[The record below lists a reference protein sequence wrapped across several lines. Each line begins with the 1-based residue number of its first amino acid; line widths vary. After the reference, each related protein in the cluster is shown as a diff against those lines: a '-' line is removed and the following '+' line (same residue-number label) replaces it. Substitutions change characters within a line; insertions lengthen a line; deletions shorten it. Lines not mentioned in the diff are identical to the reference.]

1 MLETLI
7 LISLQ
12 LGRVLIPSNMNSDRT
27 SSEQGKILIVDDKP
41 DNLRLLSQ
49 ILINQGYEVRKAIN
63 GSTAL
68 MGVEKFAPDLI
79 LLDINMPGMDGYEV
93 CKKLKSNRQTKQ
105 ITVIFLSASDK
116 VMDKVQAF
124 EVGGVDYITKPF
136 QVPEVLARVETQ
148 IKIKRF
154 NQMRETLSRAIV
166 HDLKNPLSIITLA
179 SSSLERRKCLAGKNL
194 EALQT
199 INSTAQRLDSLLN
212 DLLIVAKMDADR
224 LTLHKTE
231 VDLQELISTIAKR
244 FEVAA
249 TAREINLIQDL
260 PHNSIK
266 ILVDVNL
273 FQRAI
278 ENLLSNA
285 LKFSFAES
293 NITIQLHHPEEKEI
307 DEVISDRQNP
317 ASVQIRVIDEGIGI
331 KPELRQ
337 QVFEPYN
344 TGKYV
349 RGVSQIGLGLHFC
362 QMVIEAHQGK
372 ILIEGNHPQ
381 GTIVAIKLPVVAGK
395 S

>member
-1 MLETLI
+1 MILETLI
-7 LISLQ
+7 LISLE
-12 LGRVLIPSNMNSDRT
+12 LDRVLIPRNMNSDRI

-49 ILINQGYEVRKAIN
+49 ILIKQGYEVRKAIN

-68 MGVEKFAPDLI
+68 MGVEKFTPDLI

-93 CKKLKSNRQTKQ
+93 CKKLKSNRQTRQ

-179 SSSLERRKCLAGKNL
+179 SSSLERRKCLSGKNL

-260 PHNSIK
+260 PSNSQK

-273 FQRAI
+273 LQRAI

-293 NITIQLHHPEEKEI
+293 NITIQLH
-307 DEVISDRQNP
+307 RQNP

-349 RGVSQIGLGLHFC
+349 CGVSQIGLGLHFC
-362 QMVIEAHQGK
+362 QMVVDAHQGK

-381 GTIVAIKLPVVAGK
+381 GTIVAIKLPVVPGK

>member
-1 MLETLI
+1 
-7 LISLQ
+7 
-12 LGRVLIPSNMNSDRT
+12 MNSDRI

-49 ILINQGYEVRKAIN
+49 ILIKQGYEVRKAIN

-68 MGVEKFAPDLI
+68 MGVEKFTPDLI

-93 CKKLKSNRQTKQ
+93 CKKLKSNRQTRQ

-179 SSSLERRKCLAGKNL
+179 SSSLERRKCLSGKNL

-260 PHNSIK
+260 PSNSQK

-273 FQRAI
+273 LQRAI

-293 NITIQLHHPEEKEI
+293 NITIQLH
-307 DEVISDRQNP
+307 RQNP

-349 RGVSQIGLGLHFC
+349 CGVSQIGLGLHFC
-362 QMVIEAHQGK
+362 QMVVDAHQGK

-381 GTIVAIKLPVVAGK
+381 GTIVVIKLPVVPGK

>member
-1 MLETLI
+1 MILETLI
-7 LISLQ
+7 LISLE
-12 LGRVLIPSNMNSDRT
+12 LDRVLIPRNMNSDRI

-49 ILINQGYEVRKAIN
+49 ILIKQGYEVRKAIN

-68 MGVEKFAPDLI
+68 MGVEKFTPDLI

-93 CKKLKSNRQTKQ
+93 CKKLKSNRQTRQ

-154 NQMRETLSRAIV
+154 NQMRETLSRAII

-179 SSSLERRKCLAGKNL
+179 SSSLERRKCLSGKNL

-260 PHNSIK
+260 PSNSQK

-273 FQRAI
+273 LQRAI

-293 NITIQLHHPEEKEI
+293 NITIQLH
-307 DEVISDRQNP
+307 RQNP

-349 RGVSQIGLGLHFC
+349 PGVSQIGLGLHFC
-362 QMVIEAHQGK
+362 QMVVEAHQGK